1 MRAWLERV
9 WFGGARGGGWLIP
22 LALLFGAASA
32 LRRHAYRAG
41 WLPRVRIGRPVV
53 VIGNLTVGG
62 SGKTPL
68 TVWLATQLKAR
79 GLTVGIVIRGYG
91 GASRGP
97 LRVEPGTDPR
107 LAGDEAVLLAR
118 RTGAPVVVGRDRV
131 AAAQL
136 LADEVD
142 LVIADDGLQHYRLA
156 RDLEIVVVDG
166 VRRFG
171 NGRLLPA
178 GPLRE
183 S

>member
-22 LALLFGAASA
+22 LAFLFGAATT

-41 WLPRVRIGRPVV
+41 WLSRAHIGRPVV

-68 TVWLATQLKAR
+68 TVWLALQLKAR
-79 GLTVGIVIRGYG
+79 GLSVGIVSRGYG

-97 LRVEPGTDPR
+97 LRVEPSTDPR
-107 LAGDEAVLLAR
+107 LAGDEPVLLAR

-131 AAAQL
+131 AAARL
-136 LADEVD
+136 LAGEVD

-156 RDLEIVVVDG
+156 RELEIVVVDG

-183 S
+183 